1 MVFSNDMDDVY
12 SSIGCYNPTKKRNIL
27 IVFDDLN
34 AAMINNE
41 VINQIMTKNV

>member
-1 MVFSNDMDDVY
+1 MVFSNDTDDVY
-12 SSIGCYNPTKKRNIL
+12 SSIGCYNPRKKRKIL

>member
-1 MVFSNDMDDVY
+1 MEFSNDMNDVY
-12 SSIGCYNPTKKRNIL
+12 SNIGWYNPRKKRKVL

-41 VINQIMTKNV
+41 IINQIMTKKV